1 MIAWF
6 RGEFAAANAIIDELC
21 GHLSQ
26 IEGGE
31 EYEAAFAAIHRRRL
45 NWIPVLHLQK
55 YFSIADVSAELRL
68 VAANRAAAA
77 SFAADDPPALEEP
90 AAPEAVVADPKVA
103 VEEEATAAAE
113 EKPSGDSSDQRGVED
128 GEAYGGK
135 YQPSFRSLNSAR
147 ERVHGLRRTRRTPAP
162 SGTVNFTLHDKFLLL
177 DLWSEAVE
185 IRERERGW
193 RELLLEGEV
202 RPQDAPAS
210 SDKADVKAEVDGLKA
225 EVDGSVRPERIK
237 ISKGFVAKESVKGHM
252 ASSILPPSLGTV
264 NVVKGLKLYE
274 DIFTDSE
281 LLTLSE
287 FVDELRLAGR
297 GGDLPGET
305 YIFFNKE
312 MKGNKREIIQLGVP
326 LFQSTT
332 EAASNIEPIPSAL
345 QTVIDHLVQ
354 WRLIPESRKPDSC
367 IINFFDEDEHS
378 QPYFKPPHLDNPIST
393 LVLSETT
400 IAFGRS
406 LVSDH
411 EGNYKGSLTV
421 PIKQGSL
428 LVMRGNSADMARHVV
443 CASPNKRVIV
453 TFVKVRHAA
462 ARQAASPTALQ
473 PTKAMTVWQP
483 GTAQTTTIPQKVATA
498 GVIAWPHR
506 VIPAAWGL
514 ALHSPVVMVAPRRA
528 MVVGPGK
535 KAPRNGTGVFL
546 PWTVGPKKHT
556 KHLPPRFQKG
566 RLPSPLE
573 AQA

>member
-1 MIAWF
+1 MAAAGAGDATAVYARDAMIAWF

-21 GHLSQ
+21 GHLAQ

-77 SFAADDPPALEEP
+77 SFAADDPPAEEEP

-103 VEEEATAAAE
+103 VEEEATAAAAAAEE

-128 GEAYGGK
+128 GEAYGG
-135 YQPSFRSLNSAR
+135 
-147 ERVHGLRRTRRTPAP
+147 
-162 SGTVNFTLHDKFLLL
+162 
-177 DLWSEAVE
+177 
-185 IRERERGW
+185 
-193 RELLLEGEV
+193 
-202 RPQDAPAS
+202 PQEAPAS
-210 SDKADVKAEVDGLKA
+210 SDKADVKA

-252 ASSILPPSLGTV
+252 V

-354 WRLIPESRKPDSC
+354 WRLIPETRKPDSC

-393 LVLSETT
+393 LVLSEAT

-462 ARQAASPTALQ
+462 ARQAAASPTALQ

-483 GTAQTTTIPQKVATA
+483 GPAQTTTIPQKVATA

>member
-1 MIAWF
+1 MAAAGDAAAVYARDAMIAWF

-21 GHLSQ
+21 GHLAQ
-26 IEGGE
+26 IGDGE
-31 EYEAAFAAIHRRRL
+31 EYEAAFEAIHRRRL

-55 YFSIADVSAELRL
+55 YFSIADVSAELRH
-68 VAANRAAAA
+68 VAANRAAAS
-77 SFAADDPPALEEP
+77 SFAADDPPAAEEP
-90 AAPEAVVADPKVA
+90 AAPEAVVAEPKVA
-103 VEEEATAAAE
+103 VEEEATAAEEEE
-113 EKPSGDSSDQRGVED
+113 EKPSGDSSDQRGIED
-128 GEAYGGK
+128 GEAHGGP
-135 YQPSFRSLNSAR
+135 Q
-147 ERVHGLRRTRRTPAP
+147 EAP
-162 SGTVNFTLHDKFLLL
+162 
-177 DLWSEAVE
+177 
-185 IRERERGW
+185 
-193 RELLLEGEV
+193 
-202 RPQDAPAS
+202 PAS
-210 SDKADVKAEVDGLKA
+210 SEEKADVKA

-237 ISKGFVAKESVKGHM
+237 ISKGFAAKESVKGHM
-252 ASSILPPSLGTV
+252 V

-281 LLTLSE
+281 LLALSE

-297 GGDLPGET
+297 GGELPGET

-332 EAASNIEPIPSAL
+332 EVASNIEPIPSAL

-354 WRLIPESRKPDSC
+354 WRLIPETRKPDSC
-367 IINFFDEDEHS
+367 IINFFDGDEHS
-378 QPYFKPPHLDNPIST
+378 QPYYKPPHLDNPIST

-406 LVSDH
+406 LISDH
-411 EGNYKGSLTV
+411 EGKYKGSLTL

-443 CASPNKRVIV
+443 CASPNRRVII

-462 ARQAASPTALQ
+462 ALRPPAAAASPTALQ

-483 GTAQTTTIPQKVATA
+483 GTPPQTTTIPQKVATA
-498 GVIAWPHR
+498 GVIAWPHHR
-506 VIPAAWGL
+506 VIPAAWGLGL

-535 KAPRNGTGVFL
+535 KAAPRNGTGVFL